1 MSAPRI
7 ELQDNGHYLLL
18 GELSFN
24 TVPAIAAN
32 FAKMVN
38 NADNVVL
45 DLQGVTRTDS
55 AGLALLIDWM
65 RLAHLKDKHIVFK
78 NMPEQMLAVAKVSEL
93 DHILPLEQA

>member
-1 MSAPRI
+1 MSEPRI
-7 ELQDNGHYLLL
+7 ELHDDGHYILL

-24 TVPAIAAN
+24 TVPVIAPN
-32 FAKMVN
+32 FAKIVN
-38 NADNVVL
+38 NTDNVVL

-65 RLAHLKDKHIVFK
+65 RYAHNKDKHIVFK

-93 DHILPLEQA
+93 EDILPLE